1 MKAVF
6 KKVIYDE
13 IDIDFQKIYD
23 LIIQKTGKDDFN
35 TLYDEFADNA
45 KYYISET
52 QAIESL
58 FNDYGLMV
66 SFRDNEDTIKS
77 KYDYNRYVFKY
88 ISLFTLKKLEIIVET
103 NFYSPVYPT
112 CNHKINCFITDS
124 SNLIKDSK

>member
-6 KKVIYDE
+6 KKIIYDE
-13 IDIDFQKIYD
+13 LDIDFQKIYD

-66 SFRDNEDTIKS
+66 SFRDNEDTINFIIDC
-77 KYDYNRYVFKY
+77 YYVFLQKT
-88 ISLFTLKKLEIIVET
+88 F
-103 NFYSPVYPT
+103 
-112 CNHKINCFITDS
+112 
-124 SNLIKDSK
+124 

>member
-6 KKVIYDE
+6 KKIIYDE
-13 IDIDFQKIYD
+13 LDIDFQKIYD

-52 QAIESL
+52 PAIESL

-66 SFRDNEDTIKS
+66 SFRDNEDTINFIIDC
-77 KYDYNRYVFKY
+77 YYVFLRDKFG
-88 ISLFTLKKLEIIVET
+88 I
-103 NFYSPVYPT
+103 
-112 CNHKINCFITDS
+112 
-124 SNLIKDSK
+124 